1 LKPTCE
7 NKGDIKIMN
16 LGLDLSFLIPIDFW
30 DYMLYAVFFVLIA
43 TIPAILSLRYDNK
56 RSVIQFLLSVF
67 GPAGIIYS
75 LFKAWFAVPSNV
87 SLHYLVFTGFSI
99 ALAILAGINFWLKSR
114 YSEGISS
121 NECFVSLF
129 GCAIFVIVAFI
140 SWLKAW
146 FVIPSDGF
154 MDYLRFACIWGILA
168 LICAGILPVLRFTHN
183 NFKGDWLIF
192 GGTGFFFLMEMIY
205 SLLKTWGAM
214 PNSVKLGI
222 IATVAVIMIL
232 LTGGAADTGTSG
244 YQSE

>member
-1 LKPTCE
+1 
-7 NKGDIKIMN
+7 MN

-30 DYMLYAVFFVLIA
+30 DYMLYAAFFVLLA
-43 TIPAILSLRYDNK
+43 TIPAILSLRYDNEI
-56 RSVIQFLLSVF
+56 SVIQFLLSVF

-75 LFKAWFAVPSNV
+75 LFKAWFTVPSDG

-99 ALAILAGINFWLKSR
+99 ALAILAGLNFILKSG
-114 YSEGISS
+114 YYEEVSS

-154 MDYLRFACIWGILA
+154 MDYLRFACVWGILV
-168 LICAGILPVLRFTHN
+168 LICAGILAVLKFTHN

-192 GGTGFFFLMEMIY
+192 GGSGFFFLMEMIY
-205 SLLKTWGAM
+205 SLLKTWDAM
-214 PNSVKLGI
+214 PKSVKFEI

-232 LTGGAADTGTSG
+232 LTGGAAGAGTSG
-244 YQSE
+244 HQSE